1 MKQKLQLITFLLL
14 LAWNSGNAQDDNM
27 KPLFDLA
34 GKSGN
39 WYEGFQKNTGSN
51 EFNYHSFRNDVSNS
65 LITRCTSG
73 SMEIEWET
81 AAIPETSQQKE
92 TGFLWIAALDLTSEK
107 VVFDVFINGTK
118 RFEVTSTEK
127 KQWQINTND
136 GASLSFVTVETDQ
149 NNDAHGY
156 MNLVAPVSWL
166 NKGKSQKIKI
176 VGRANNSNV
185 WIIVYQAT
193 DALAYLQ
200 NSIEH
205 DVWMELVFEEN
216 SNQLTGTINAP
227 FYLAGKQVTYS
238 TENQKKTIQLHEKDG
253 FATGEFKLPL
263 SAKNKMFTLNDTK
276 GEVFVVQSL
285 GAPLQ
290 STKLLS
296 KAVLLNESTITGE
309 KIQMSAKR
317 NYKPN
322 TVSSLLKLSNSK

>member
-1 MKQKLQLITFLLL
+1 MRLKLQLITFLLL
-14 LAWNSGNAQDDNM
+14 FAWITGNAQDDNM
-27 KPLFDLA
+27 KLLFDLA

-39 WYEGFQKNTGSN
+39 WFEGFQKNAGSN
-51 EFNYHSFRNDVSNS
+51 EFTYHSFRNDVSNS
-65 LITRCTSG
+65 LITRCTNG

-107 VVFDVFINGTK
+107 VVFDVFINGKK

-136 GASLSFVTVETDQ
+136 GGSLSFVTVETDQ

-156 MNLVAPVSWL
+156 MNLVAPKSWL
-166 NKGKSQKIKI
+166 NKGKSQKIKV

-205 DVWMELVFEEN
+205 DVWMELVLEESN
-216 SNQLTGTINAP
+216 NQLTGKINAP
-227 FYLAGKQVTYS
+227 VYLTGNEVTYS
-238 TENQKKTIQLHEKDG
+238 TETKNKTMKHREKDG
-253 FATGEFKLPL
+253 CDTSKLQL
-263 SAKNKMFTLNDTK
+263 RS
-276 GEVFVVQSL
+276 
-285 GAPLQ
+285 
-290 STKLLS
+290 
-296 KAVLLNESTITGE
+296 
-309 KIQMSAKR
+309 
-317 NYKPN
+317 
-322 TVSSLLKLSNSK
+322 